1 MQTLVRKMSNLGLLK
16 MQLVLRAVLMA
27 VAALALPIGL
37 VVMDVTL
44 LANPYIWGAI
54 VGAMLLFGLVCYF
67 GSIRPYTLYHKTPT
81 VLAETDG
88 EFLYIHTKEEAK
100 IPVADLEDSF
110 VHVSL
115 PYLYQ
120 KEFVADFLVHM
131 FSERYG
137 DIYLEVPGY
146 GEYRMRFVSNVSET
160 ANELIGFIRTAINSK
175 VQSENI
181 W

>member
-1 MQTLVRKMSNLGLLK
+1 MSNLGLLK
-16 MQLVLRAVLMA
+16 MQLVLRALVMA
-27 VAALALPIGL
+27 VAGFALPIGL
-37 VVMDVTL
+37 IVMDVTL
-44 LANPYIWGAI
+44 LTNPYIWGVMIA
-54 VGAMLLFGLVCYF
+54 VMLLFGLACYF
-67 GSIRPYTLYHKTPT
+67 GSVRPYILYQKFP
-81 VLAETDG
+81 VVQAETDG
-88 EFLYIHTKEEAK
+88 EFLYIHTKEDVK

-110 VHVSL
+110 IHVSL

-146 GEYRMRFVSNVSET
+146 GEYRMRFVSDVTRT
-160 ANELIGFIRTAINSK
+160 ADELVGFIKAAIDGD
-175 VQSENI
+175 VQYENI

>member
-1 MQTLVRKMSNLGLLK
+1 MSNLGLLK
-16 MQLVLRAVLMA
+16 IQLVLRAVLMA
-27 VAALALPIGL
+27 AAAFVLPIGL

-44 LANPYIWGAI
+44 LASPYIWGAI

-67 GSIRPYTLYHKTPT
+67 GSVRPYTLYHKTPA

-110 VHVSL
+110 IHVSL
-115 PYLYQ
+115 PYLYH

-146 GEYRMRFVSNVSET
+146 GEYRMRFVSDVTRT
-160 ANELIGFIRTAINSK
+160 ADELVGFIKAAIDGN